1 MLIFDH
7 GDELQ
12 LSTVQYTIILPVTLY
27 IRICMK
33 GTSPPLYT
41 VDQ

>member
-12 LSTVQYTIILPVTLY
+12 LSTVQYTTILPVTLY
-27 IRICMK
+27 ISKLC
-33 GTSPPLYT
+33 
-41 VDQ
+41 